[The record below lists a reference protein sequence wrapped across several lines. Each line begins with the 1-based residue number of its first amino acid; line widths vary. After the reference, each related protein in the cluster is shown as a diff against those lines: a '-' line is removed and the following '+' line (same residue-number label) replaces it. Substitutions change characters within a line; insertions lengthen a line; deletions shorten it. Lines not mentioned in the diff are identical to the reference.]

1 MKRFPLNETHA
12 IALGLVGAAVIA
24 ACSTPADETNTLPTA
39 SAPIA
44 TSAPVGGATSAPVG
58 GATSS
63 PVGGATS
70 SPPAMSSAPVGPMS
84 NCMTTTS
91 TGDTPM
97 FPGVLGIYAY
107 GDGVTT
113 ICLDTATPGK
123 VCANGVVP
131 MSDKDGDATTTE
143 DKYANYGAGFGLK
156 LAVADAD
163 GNLIAPWDAAA
174 LGIKSLQFD
183 IEGVDGGRP
192 IRIQMGQVPDPAI
205 TMGGN
210 YDENS
215 FVWGGNEKK
224 DIKKTTPMVLVDL
237 ATVTLPE
244 WTSVLSAADPTM
256 VAEGQVIDLAKL
268 DSLQFQVT
276 TEPTKTGLYNFCVS
290 NLTWLDMAGM
300 PVTVPPREP
309 PPAGSSTAPM
319 GSSTAPATSDTAP
332 MGSSTAPATSD
343 TAPMGSS
350 TAPMGSSTAP
360 MTSSSAMPDPDA
372 LWNETW
378 TIMAASCA
386 GGTCHTANAHN
397 QMWNVGGTQ
406 MASKAAIEAAAT
418 AIVTSLNLPRNNE
431 HAMPPDV
438 MGMSGALPAEDI
450 ATIEAWADSL

>member
-1 MKRFPLNETHA
+1 
-12 IALGLVGAAVIA
+12 
-24 ACSTPADETNTLPTA
+24 
-39 SAPIA
+39 
-44 TSAPVGGATSAPVG
+44 
-58 GATSS
+58 
-63 PVGGATS
+63 
-70 SPPAMSSAPVGPMS
+70 MSSAPVGPMS
-84 NCMTTTS
+84 TCMTTTS
-91 TGDTPM
+91 TGDTPA

-131 MSDKDGDATTTE
+131 MSDKDGVTTTTE

-156 LAVADAD
+156 LAEADAD
-163 GNLIAPWDAAA
+163 GKLIAPWDAAA

-215 FVWGGNEKK
+215 FVWGGDEKK
-224 DIKKTTPMVLVDL
+224 DIKKTTAMVLIDL
-237 ATVTLPE
+237 ATVMLPS
-244 WTSVLSAADPTM
+244 WTGVLDPTDATGM
-256 VAEGQVIDLAKL
+256 KVAEGQVIDLAQL

-300 PVTVPPREP
+300 PVTVPPRV
-309 PPAGSSTAPM
+309 PAPTGSSTAPM
-319 GSSTAPATSDTAP
+319 TSDTAP
-332 MGSSTAPATSD
+332 MGSSTAPMTSD

-360 MTSSSAMPDPDA
+360 MTSTSASAMPDPDA
-372 LWNETW
+372 LWNAAWAVMEVSCGSAGCHGATPAPDGYV
-378 TIMAASCA
+378 IKMGDEAASKTSINTKA
-386 GGTCHTANAHN
+386 KADKIVEAVNKMPGDPKFMPEGAAKLPE
-397 QMWNVGGTQ
+397 
-406 MASKAAIEAAAT
+406 ASIAA
-418 AIVTSLNLPRNNE
+418 L
-431 HAMPPDV
+431 
-438 MGMSGALPAEDI
+438 
-450 ATIEAWADSL
+450 EAWADSL